1 MNKIRKGVLDLGS
14 YFSVT
19 FLSKGVG
26 LITLPILTKF
36 LAKDEIGELSETLR
50 IITLIS
56 LFLGLGYTSQLIRT
70 TKDKTVE
77 KEYLA
82 ISKYFVLATL
92 ILFPLVFNNLETVWL
107 IFFSSLGL
115 ALLNFHRTEYRILKK
130 TRKYV
135 LNEYIFLT
143 VSTLLTILLV
153 ILKPVYESRI
163 IGLSVAYVVV
173 IILYLREFKFWIN
186 KPSKFNHLKEALT
199 ILPHN
204 ILRWIRV
211 SSDVVL
217 IGLFYAS
224 AVQADFAIATSVAS
238 ISLITFDTYNQWF
251 ISVAKQNFDSREISK
266 WINYLVKSFLGYTVI
281 LFIVNY
287 LSKYFYII
295 FEWSEFLDG
304 FIYILPLTLI
314 YYIRSLINLLTTY
327 FNYFGLNNLLSIITL
342 TSSIIYL
349 IVSYYGLQNSVYNFL
364 WLSCILEGLIF
375 LVMFLDII
383 RRNDFSFS

>member
-1 MNKIRKGVLDLGS
+1 M
-14 YFSVT
+14 
-19 FLSKGVG
+19 
-26 LITLPILTKF
+26 TKF
-36 LAKDEIGELSETLR
+36 LVKDEIGQLSEILR

-56 LFLGLGYTSQLIRT
+56 LFLGLGYNSQLIRT

-82 ISKYFVLATL
+82 ISKYYVLATL
-92 ILFPLVFNNLETVWL
+92 ILFPLVFNDLKTVWL

-115 ALLNFHRTEYRILKK
+115 SLLNFFRTEYRIFKK

-135 LNEYIFLT
+135 LNEYIFLAI
-143 VSTLLTILLV
+143 STLLTIVLI

-163 IGLSVAYVVV
+163 IALSVTYVVV
-173 IILYLREFKFWIN
+173 IILYLKEFKFWIN
-186 KPSKFNHLKEALT
+186 KPKKFNHLKEALT
-199 ILPHN
+199 ILPHQ

-211 SSDVVL
+211 RSDIVL

-224 AVQADFAIATSVAS
+224 AVQADFAIATSIAS
-238 ISLITFDTYNQWF
+238 LSLITFDTYNQWF

-266 WINYLVKSFLGYTVI
+266 WLNYLVKTFLGYTVI

-295 FEWSEFLDG
+295 FGWSEFLDG

-314 YYIRSLINLLTTY
+314 YYIRSLINLLTGY
-327 FNYFGLNNLLSIITL
+327 FNYFGLNKLLSIITL
-342 TSSIIYL
+342 ISSIIYL

-375 LVMFLDII
+375 LFMFLDII